1 MTTEFVQIPHAD
13 GTIEYQAS
21 NIEQLEQLGREAAEN
36 STTPV
41 MTLEQAAESVRLH
54 EKFMAREY
62 LKNTDWY
69 AARLAET
76 GQAIPADV
84 LEQRQAARQLLSS

>member
-1 MTTEFVQIPHAD
+1 MTTEFIQIPHAD
-13 GTIEYQAS
+13 GTIEYRA
-21 NIEQLEQLGREAAEN
+21 NDIEQLEQLGRDAAAN

-41 MTLEQAAESVRLH
+41 MTPEQAEESARLH
-54 EKFMAREY
+54 ERFLAREY
-62 LKNTDWY
+62 LNSTDWY